1 MSFRPN
7 NADHVWFELIQKI
20 MRQGLPYAPRGKETR
35 ELLGVQ
41 TQIDMRYPIVTNP
54 GRKAGYKFMA
64 AEAAWILSGDN
75 RVSTISPY
83 SRHISTF
90 SDDGETFFGAY
101 GPKIKEQLYYVA
113 STLAADPDSR
123 QAVINIWR
131 ENPRAGTKDV
141 PCSLSVQFL
150 IRNNKLHCQYTMR
163 SSDAW
168 LGWVYDVFNFTML
181 AGVVLLELGQRY
193 PQLELGLLT
202 LTAGSQH
209 IYETNYHDVAA
220 VLTENTPLGDNY
232 FPFNPRG
239 QFQHSEDLI
248 AKLWLV
254 ANGAGALAW
263 AREGWC

>member
-1 MSFRPN
+1 MFMQPGK
-7 NADHVWFELIQKI
+7 ADGTWYYLIQHI
-20 MRQGLPYAPRGKETR
+20 MRYGHTHSPRGKETR

-41 TQIDMRYPIVTNP
+41 TQVDMRYPIVTNP

-90 SDDGETFFGAY
+90 SDDGQTFFGAY
-101 GPKIKEQLYYVA
+101 GPKIVDQLFYVVN
-113 STLAADPDSR
+113 TLSADPDSR

-131 ENPRAGTKDV
+131 EKPGVTKDV

-150 IRNNKLHCQYTMR
+150 IRDNKLHCQYTMR

-168 LGWVYDVFNFTML
+168 LGWVYDIFNFTML
-181 AGVVLLELGQRY
+181 AGIILLELGERF
-193 PQLELGLLT
+193 PQLELGILT

-209 IYETNYHDVAA
+209 IYETNQAEVAK
-220 VLTENTPLGDNY
+220 VLSEREPVGDNY

-239 QFQHSEDLI
+239 QFQNKEDLI
-248 AKLWLV
+248 GKLWLV
-254 ANGAGALAW
+254 ANGEGALHW